1 MEEAMSTRRKTFSPG
16 FKAKVALEA
25 IREEKTL
32 NELSA
37 KYEVHANVIR
47 GWKKQALENM
57 EAIFEDKRKKKSVDK
72 SSDPDQLYKRIGQM
86 NVEND
91 WLKKKLG
98 LED

>member
-1 MEEAMSTRRKTFSPG
+1 MSTRRKTFSPG

-72 SSDPDQLYKRIGQM
+72 TSDPDQLYKRIGQM

>member
-1 MEEAMSTRRKTFSPG
+1 
-16 FKAKVALEA
+16 
-25 IREEKTL
+25 
-32 NELSA
+32 
-37 KYEVHANVIR
+37 VIR

-72 SSDPDQLYKRIGQM
+72 TSDPDQLYKRIGQM

>member
-1 MEEAMSTRRKTFSPG
+1 MSTRRKTFSPG

-72 SSDPDQLYKRIGQM
+72 TSDPDQLYKRIGQM
-86 NVEND
+86 NVKND

>member
-72 SSDPDQLYKRIGQM
+72 TSDPDQLYKRIGQM